1 MPNHVSLDGGANGN
15 LPSTPSSGSYGAT
28 NGPMNAIPT
37 MRSVMPSPIFVR
49 CCDQAVESR
58 SRHGRP
64 GCVSRSTSIGVG
76 DGDAAHE
83 SDVLRRGLTRIVAR
97 SARRFS
103 TTYIAAIRSA
113 TAWTTGMSRAR
124 TESTRSRPMP
134 W

>member
-15 LPSTPSSGSYGAT
+15 WPSTPSSGSYGAT
-28 NGPMNAIPT
+28 NGPMKAIPT
-37 MRSVMPSPIFVR
+37 IRSVMPSPIFVR
-49 CCDQAVESR
+49 CCDQAVEKQEPPR
-58 SRHGRP
+58 TARLRLEIDLD
-64 GCVSRSTSIGVG
+64 RLG
-76 DGDAAHE
+76 DRDAAHE
-83 SDVLRRGLTRIVAR
+83 RDVLRRGLTRIVAR

-113 TAWTTGMSRAR
+113 TACTTGMSRAR